1 MTADQLIKERIG
13 CSPGPACLMA
23 MVLEVEEDPG
33 DLADIYCH
41 TILQLANNQR
51 PSRPKVLM
59 LKGKPASERDPS
71 ISTGTAQPPP
81 KENPAVNAKI
91 NDYIKA
97 NPEFWEHDQSLPPE
111 RLARALVLVE
121 MQKDER
127 VEKLRAGVLR
137 KLEENPEMKESI
149 QRMVKNLPVERHE
162 QAMVSI
168 VRQTIMATAPKKA
181 PSVGVR
187 M

>member
-1 MTADQLIKERIG
+1 
-13 CSPGPACLMA
+13 
-23 MVLEVEEDPG
+23 
-33 DLADIYCH
+33 
-41 TILQLANNQR
+41 
-51 PSRPKVLM
+51 M
-59 LKGKPASERDPS
+59 LKGKPTSERDPS
-71 ISTGTAQPPP
+71 ITTGTAQAPP

-91 NDYIKA
+91 DEYIKT
-97 NPEFWEHDQSLPPE
+97 NPKFWEHVQSLPPE
-111 RLARALVLVE
+111 RLARTLVLVE

-127 VEKLRAGVLR
+127 VEKMRAGVLR

-149 QRMVKNLPVERHE
+149 QRMVKNMPVERRE

-168 VRQTIMATAPKKA
+168 ARQTMMATAPKQT